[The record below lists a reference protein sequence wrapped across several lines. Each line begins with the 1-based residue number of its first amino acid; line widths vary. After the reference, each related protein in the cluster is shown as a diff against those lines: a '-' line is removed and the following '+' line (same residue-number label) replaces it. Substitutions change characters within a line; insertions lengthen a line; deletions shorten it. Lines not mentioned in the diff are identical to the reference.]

1 MTNFVV
7 CGAAGRMGRLI
18 LAILRDTPDAT
29 VVAAIE
35 AAGQPAIGRD
45 AGEVA
50 GGAAIGVPIT
60 SDYSAAAKPDTVTLD
75 FTIAEAAIDHLRVAS
90 NAGAAIVVGTTG
102 FSKDVRAEAEA
113 LGGKTRTIIAPN
125 MSVGVNVLVRLVEEA
140 AKLLGSG
147 FDPEIFEI
155 HHRQKV
161 DAPSGTALALAQAVA
176 RATNRDLTKAAIY
189 GREGMVGKRTDA
201 ELGVVA
207 ARGGDVIGDHT
218 VYFLGM
224 GERLELSHRAQ
235 SRECLARGAVRAGL
249 WLAKQSKQ
257 GLYSMADVLGLS

>member
-1 MTNFVV
+1 MTKFVV

-18 LAILRDTPDAT
+18 LACLRETPGAE
-29 VVAAIE
+29 VAGAIE
-35 AAGQPAIGRD
+35 AAGHAALGRD

-60 SDYSAAAKPDTVTLD
+60 ADFAAAARPDTVTLD
-75 FTIAEAAIDHLRVAS
+75 FTIAEAAIEHLRVAS
-90 NAGAAIVVGTTG
+90 AAGAAIVVGTTG
-102 FSKDVRAEAEA
+102 FSPDVRAEADA
-113 LGGKTRTIIAPN
+113 LAKKTRTIIAPN

-147 FDPEIFEI
+147 FDPEVFEV
-155 HHRQKV
+155 HHRMKV
-161 DAPSGTALALAQAVA
+161 DAPSGTALALASAVA
-176 RATNRDLTKAAIY
+176 TATGRELAKTAVY
-189 GREGMVGKRTDA
+189 GREGMTGKRTDA
-201 ELGVVA
+201 ELGVLA
-207 ARGGDVIGDHT
+207 ARGGDVVGDHT
-218 VYFLGM
+218 VYFFGM

-249 WLAKQSKQ
+249 WLAKQSKP